1 MLEGSRT
8 LLRARHFEFQI
19 RHLLVVVVLVLAFTT
34 AFIMR
39 SYPIKYGFFLNE
51 FDPYFDYRASKFIV
65 DNGLDAYWKWHDTMS
80 WFPEGRDV
88 PKTSQSGLHIVA
100 AYLYQIFGAGSSLLD
115 FTILL
120 PVIVGSL
127 TTIVI
132 FALVRTIGGTTAGL
146 FSALMFAFSPAIIQR
161 GNLGWFKSE
170 PLGLFFALLALYLL
184 ISAIKHKEIKYAI
197 PKAVAGGIIL
207 GLANASWGGVQYFS
221 IPISLFFIALPYFR
235 KDTRAPLYVA
245 IAFTLFSLISA
256 GAFPRPGLSFV
267 YGLPGLALMGGTLFL
282 AVATFLKRISNPRT
296 EVRNTLFLLIA
307 FFGVAIAVFVA
318 GIYQPSSFRYINA
331 INPFLSTQNPLTASV
346 AEHFTPTLV
355 DYFIDYSILLMF
367 AGLGVWMAFKH
378 RTDMSVFALIIG
390 ITGIYVSATFAR
402 LLVFAS
408 IGIII
413 LAGLGLYE
421 VTRAVLSNEPSQP
434 SSGSSPGSTSTTT
447 NSATSKGKAAK
458 SKRKF
463 EYSKVQPS
471 KSRIIVIAYI
481 VLIVFMLTIPMVYP
495 PNSNWL
501 TSADIPPSIANG
513 GTGYRLKTN
522 DWIDALNWISKNTSN
537 DAVIGSWWD
546 YGYWITTLGNRTSL
560 ADNATINQTRIATIA
575 KMFIDQKEG
584 GTKVAHDLKADY
596 ILLYIV
602 AQRFSG
608 VNGTPFY
615 TLGSGGDE
623 SKKQWFMRIGGFD
636 ENNYLEQD
644 GFTPNPRFWNTTLL
658 GQLIPYKPQAYAS
671 VQNGQLTGLQPEYKP
686 GTIALYTKDI
696 KYPQNGPSNKP
707 FSLVYSSDS
716 FNTEKPGIVFAVLIY
731 KINHNYTPKPTIN
744 PYHET

>member
-8 LLRARHFEFQI
+8 LLRARHFEFQL

-51 FDPYFDYRASKFIV
+51 FDPYFDYRASKYIV

-146 FSALMFAFSPAIIQR
+146 FSALLFAFSPAIIQR

-267 YGLPGLALMGGTLFL
+267 YGLPGIALMGGTLFL

-421 VTRAVLSNEPSQP
+421 VTRAVLSNEPSQL

-447 NSATSKGKAAK
+447 NSATSKGKGAK
-458 SKRKF
+458 SRRKF

-522 DWIDALNWISKNTSN
+522 DWIDALDWISKNTSN

-602 AQRFSG
+602 GQRFSG
-608 VNGTPFY
+608 VNGTSFY

-658 GQLIPYKPQAYAS
+658 GQTHTLQAAGIRISSKWTTYRSTAP
-671 VQNGQLTGLQPEYKP
+671 VQTRNYR
-686 GTIALYTKDI
+686 ALH
-696 KYPQNGPSNKP
+696 QG
-707 FSLVYSSDS
+707 
-716 FNTEKPGIVFAVLIY
+716 
-731 KINHNYTPKPTIN
+731 H
-744 PYHET
+744 